1 MTTATPIY
9 SQGIWGEVVAVVYNG
24 ETITPETEGAVF
36 YEERE
41 TVYEKDGCIPATV
54 INKVAFQAIKPWDV
68 LEASGLL
75 PDLTPIQ
82 EPDEVKLPRLK
93 AEKKAAL
100 EAAWATRVAAGVS
113 VGGISYGI
121 TQGDVSLLTGAFVLA
136 QTAVTTGAIAAEG
149 PFTLIDISGVP
160 HDYTMQALTVAM
172 LTYGQ
177 ARATLSREYA
187 VLTATIE
194 AASTV
199 AEVQAITISFS

>member
-1 MTTATPIY
+1 MAATPVY
-9 SQGIWGEVVAVVYNG
+9 SNGTWGEVVAVVYNG
-24 ETITPETEGAVF
+24 ETITPETDGAVF

-41 TVYEKDGCIPATV
+41 TVYEKDGCLPATV

-68 LEASGLL
+68 LEADGLL
-75 PDLTPIQ
+75 PDLTAIP
-82 EPDEVKLPRLK
+82 EPDEVKLARLK
-93 AEKKAAL
+93 GEKAFAL
-100 EAAWATRVAAGVS
+100 ETVWAARVAAGVS

-136 QTAVTTGAIAAEG
+136 QTAVTTGAISADG

-160 HDYTMQALTVAM
+160 HDYTMTTLTVAM

-177 ARATLSREYA
+177 ARSALSREYA
-187 VLTATIE
+187 VLAATIE